1 MQSRGLHDEIQEC
14 VEEKKYIGGFPYR
27 ECSAGGRTQETLVE
41 YILEQQPECV
51 IKNYSKVCRGARYSQ
66 WFLTC

>member
-1 MQSRGLHDEIQEC
+1 MQSRGLHNVIQEC
-14 VEEKKYIGGFPYR
+14 VEEKKYIRSFLYR
-27 ECSAGGRTQETLVE
+27 ECSVAGRTQETLME

-51 IKNYSKVCRGARYSQ
+51 IEDYSKVCRGARYSQ